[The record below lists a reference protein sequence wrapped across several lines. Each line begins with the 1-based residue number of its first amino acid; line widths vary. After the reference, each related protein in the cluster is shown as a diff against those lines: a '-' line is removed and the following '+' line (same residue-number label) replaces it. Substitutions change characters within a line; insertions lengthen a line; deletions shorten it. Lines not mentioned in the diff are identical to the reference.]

1 MRKIYSYSAVFT
13 VFLWLG
19 GIMPLAS
26 TTAQTHP
33 VAQESAAVTD
43 AAAGDHESAGHAQED
58 MPFLLDVDLGSA
70 IWNLVIFLL
79 LLVVLAKFVWPP
91 ILQGLQQRD
100 EKIRGDLEQAE
111 RANRD
116 AQAALSQYKTQLAEA
131 QREAQRIVEHS
142 RGDAQRVAA
151 QLKEQAQADLT
162 QMRQRAEADITAA
175 KEQAIADLYEQTA
188 LLATQVA
195 GQILK
200 REIRPE
206 DQQSL
211 VQDSLSGLAAA
222 RN

>member
-1 MRKIYSYSAVFT
+1 MGKVYGYATLFT

-19 GIMPLAS
+19 GILPV
-26 TTAQTHP
+26 TTAT
-33 VAQESAAVTD
+33 AQEGPAGEDHAVQIDDHAA
-43 AAAGDHESAGHAQED
+43 EPHAED

-79 LLVVLAKFVWPP
+79 LLIVLAKFVWPP
-91 ILQGLQQRD
+91 ILKGLQQRD
-100 EKIRGDLEQAE
+100 EKLRADLEGAE

-116 AQAALSQYKTQLAEA
+116 AQATLNQYKTQLAEA
-131 QREAQRIVEHS
+131 QKEAQRIIEQS

-162 QMRQRAEADITAA
+162 QMRQRAEADIETA
-175 KEQAIADLYEQTA
+175 KQQAIAELSEQTA
-188 LLATQVA
+188 VLATQIA

-200 REIRPE
+200 REIRAE
-206 DQQSL
+206 DHQSL
-211 VQDSLSGLAAA
+211 VQDSLGELATA